1 MQRRNLFDVL
11 PPVDLNGGNDFGDGG
26 NDFGACA
33 QHDRVVATVGGGV
46 VEEVAVLR
54 THPFGMAVGDR
65 LEQEARCRYGEPLF
79 VNSARA
85 QHRSLPDVKQR
96 VRRRSTP

>member
-54 THPFGMAVGDR
+54 THPFGMAAGER
-65 LEQEARCRYGEPLF
+65 LETG
-79 VNSARA
+79 SAM
-85 QHRSLPDVKQR
+85 PI
-96 VRRRSTP
+96 RRTTFREFRPCAAPQSA

>member
-11 PPVDLNGGNDFGDGG
+11 PPVDLNGG

-46 VEEVAVLR
+46 VEEVPVLR
-54 THPFGMAVGDR
+54 THPFGMAVSDR
-65 LEQEARCRYGEPLF
+65 LEQQEARCRYGEPLF

-85 QHRSLPDVKQR
+85 QHRSLPDVKHR